1 MRLSKVMIEGFRSFG
16 ERQTIEFDDLTV
28 FIGENSSGKTA
39 ALAAIGK
46 IFSQRQTD
54 RQLARSDFHLPK
66 DKKPEEVDE
75 LRMTI
80 ETVLEFDELSSAN
93 EDDVVGVFFDYLT
106 VSNPGGIPI
115 ARIRLSATW
124 NRSASTDGS
133 IDSEIAFITA
143 GEGEPET
150 KENCVTARRQV
161 LDSIRMIY
169 VPAARNPKAEL
180 KSTSGTIM
188 GGLIG
193 SVNWSDDKKD
203 AIKKKISEISDAVL
217 EEPGASAI
225 DSSLHEA
232 WSGLD
237 SDARYGNARLTFGG
251 GSFESVVSN
260 PAVAFAPTPEEREYE
275 VDELGDGLRSLFYFS
290 MVKGLVD
297 LEDKLRAKTDALD
310 EHFDASLPAF
320 TILAVEEPENHI
332 APHLLGKLM
341 AELGKIAGKRH
352 CQVIATS
359 HSPAIAGRVEPREIR
374 HFRMRVESK
383 STICRR
389 LALPD
394 NMDAEDYK
402 YVRGSLLAYPEVL
415 FAKAVVLG
423 EGSSEE
429 IVLPRAIE
437 ARCGTAD
444 AIGVSIAPL
453 GGRHVNHFWRLL
465 SELEIPYVTLLDL
478 DLERAGGGWNR
489 IKYVACQMTKFHRGS
504 RLDWPGGISEES
516 SDFANLGKRNDNDPD
531 LGQWIDYLESKSV
544 FFSSPLDIDF
554 SMLCAFP
561 DAYKA
566 IVGESVQPDTEDR
579 TGHIDAEEA
588 MEARKHAIGHV
599 LHSGE
604 FGSGGDGSTY
614 SETQKNLMPYY
625 ERLFLGKRGKPGTHI
640 LALSG
645 IDGETFGDQMPDEL
659 KRLAERVSE
668 LMSTP
673 SSEAENGA

>member
-16 ERQTIEFDDLTV
+16 ERQTIEFDDLTA

-46 IFSQRQTD
+46 IFSQRQAD
-54 RQLARSDFHLPK
+54 RQLSRSDFHLPK

-75 LRMTI
+75 LHMAI
-80 ETVLEFDELSSAN
+80 EAILEFDELISAN
-93 EDDVVGVFFDYLT
+93 EDDVVGIFFDYLT
-106 VSNPGGIPI
+106 VNNQGGIPI
-115 ARIRLSATW
+115 VRIRLSATW
-124 NRSASTDGS
+124 SRSASADGS
-133 IDSEIAFITA
+133 IDSDIVFIRA

-180 KSTSGTIM
+180 KPTSGTIM

-193 SVNWSDDKKD
+193 SVNWSDGKKD
-203 AIKKKISEISDAVL
+203 AVREKIGEISDAVL
-217 EEPGASAI
+217 EEPGAKAI
-225 DSSLHEA
+225 NSSLRDA
-232 WSGLD
+232 WGELD
-237 SDARYGNARLTFGG
+237 SDPRYGNARLTFGG
-251 GSFESVVSN
+251 GSFESVVSH
-260 PAVAFAPTPEEREYE
+260 PAVAFSPTPEEREYE

-297 LEDKLRAKTDALD
+297 LEDKLRTKTDALD
-310 EHFDASLPAF
+310 EHFNASLPAF
-320 TILAVEEPENHI
+320 TILAVEEPENHV

-341 AELGKIAGKRH
+341 AELGEIAGKRH

-389 LALPD
+389 LALPS

-402 YVRGSLLAYPEVL
+402 YVRGSLLSYPEVL
-415 FAKAVVLG
+415 FAKTVVLG

-437 ARCGTAD
+437 ARCGKAD
-444 AIGVSIAPL
+444 AVGVSIAPL

-465 SELEIPYVTLLDL
+465 NELEIPYVTLLDL
-478 DLERAGGGWNR
+478 DLERAGGGWGR
-489 IKYVACQMTKFHRGS
+489 IKYVADKMVEFHRGS
-504 RLDWPGGISEES
+504 GLDWPSGISGES
-516 SDFANLGKRNDNDPD
+516 SDFANLGKRSNDDPD
-531 LGQWIDYLESKSV
+531 LEQWISYLESKSV

-561 DAYKA
+561 DEYKA
-566 IVGESVQPDTEDR
+566 IVDESRQPDTEGKPDPSD
-579 TGHIDAEEA
+579 TEKA
-588 MEARKHAIGHV
+588 MEARKHAVEYV
-599 LHSGE
+599 LHSGK

-614 SETQKNLMPYY
+614 TETQKDLMPYY
-625 ERLFLGKRGKPGTHI
+625 KKLFLGKRGKPGTHI

-645 IDGETFGDQMPDEL
+645 IDDETFGDQMPDEL
-659 KRLAERVSE
+659 KRLVKRVSE
-668 LMSTP
+668 LMSTH
-673 SSEAENGA
+673 SSEAENDA